1 MFKLE
6 QTLEIIHSRDFF
18 FFLCKQ
24 IKQIKAELNDLIPQ
38 PPMLFPPPNLPSSL
52 YNLGGGSGGGVGI
65 GVQIGRELC
74 ETPGISELRPA
85 KLNQSL
91 YSEKKEEKYIY

>member
-6 QTLEIIHSRDFF
+6 QTIEIIRSSDFF

-38 PPMLFPPPNLPSSL
+38 PPVIFPPPNLPSSI
-52 YNLGGGSGGGVGI
+52 YNLGGDSGGGDRGADWE
-65 GVQIGRELC
+65 GAL
-74 ETPGISELRPA
+74 
-85 KLNQSL
+85 
-91 YSEKKEEKYIY
+91 